1 MTMYSSKTIDTSVH
15 PISFGIET
23 PNRVNEAFIQYR
35 LAEDAAALRRVDQ
48 WTHAFVVQYFA
59 VRCAR
64 DRRLGEVVSD
74 ELIGRALERI
84 VSRRST
90 VRRPERYV
98 GWVHTL
104 CRNLLIDAARRRR
117 IVPEALPTG
126 GVAEPV
132 TEESHSVSDSGEG
145 ALRAVHSAI
154 GRLPAYQRMAVQLR
168 FVEGLSYT
176 EVAEVTRKN
185 VSTLRVYVQRAVRR
199 LRGELGRQRRT

>member
-1 MTMYSSKTIDTSVH
+1 MYSSKAIDTSDN
-15 PISFGIET
+15 PISFGIER

-35 LAEDAAALRRVDQ
+35 VADDAAALRQVDQ

-64 DRRLGEVVSD
+64 DRRLGEVACD

-84 VSRRST
+84 VRLRST

-117 IVPEALPTG
+117 IVPVALPVG
-126 GVAEPV
+126 GVSEPV
-132 TEESHSVSDSGEG
+132 TEASHSFSDSGEG
-145 ALRAVHSAI
+145 AHRAVQSAI
-154 GRLPAYQRMAVQLR
+154 GRLPAYLRMVAQLR
-168 FVEGLSYT
+168 LIEGLSYM
-176 EVAEVTRKN
+176 EVAEVTGKN
-185 VSTLRVYVQRAVRR
+185 VSTLRVYVQRAVRI
-199 LRGELGRQRRT
+199 LRVELGRQRRP